1 MSIHTLPPEIISI
14 ILSHIPDKTLANITC
29 KLFQKLLQTLY
40 DTQQLSDIN
49 DSYFLNKHFPNLNDK
64 DFDKITN
71 INNYKCLNLIAYK
84 LFVIDNVSISYTQT
98 LMLIKQNCKLNN
110 VTRPKYM
117 QKMYQKSSLWLEDY
131 TNILEITLLHKSY
144 DMLILLFS
152 LSNFKKEY
160 IDTIPTRFEKE
171 KDINVITYEIDYL
184 VKNNVLDYTTI
195 YVKCHPYTQIPLYNE
210 LYKHLEKYVNK
221 NIVQL
226 YT

>member
-1 MSIHTLPPEIISI
+1 MSIHILPHEIISI
-14 ILSHIPDKTLANITC
+14 ILSHIPDKTQASITC

-40 DTQQLSDIN
+40 DTHQLSDID

-64 DFDKITN
+64 DFNKITN
-71 INNYKCLNLIAYK
+71 IHNYKCLNLIAYK
-84 LFVIDNVSISYTQT
+84 LFVIDNVGISSDHT

-110 VTRPKYM
+110 VSRPKYM
-117 QKMYQKSSLWLEDY
+117 QKMYEKISLWLGDY
-131 TNILEITLLHKSY
+131 SDILKITLLNKSY

-152 LSNFKKEY
+152 LQHFKKEY
-160 IDTIPTRFEKE
+160 IDIMPTRFEKE
-171 KDINVITYEIDYL
+171 TDINVITYEIDYL

-195 YVKCHPYTQIPLYNE
+195 YLKCHPYTQIPLYNE
-210 LYKHLEKYVNK
+210 LYKHLEKYVSK